1 MNLDKKRMETL
12 KWEIRKVENFLVDG
26 RVIYAHR
33 QAKSIIPVFQ
43 SELTAISRMGQFARM
58 VSRMR
63 NGEIIDAHNDAKS
76 IFDFINGLLSKTS
89 MEM

>member
-1 MNLDKKRMETL
+1 METL
-12 KWEIRKVENFLVDG
+12 KWEIRKIENFLVDG
-26 RVIYAHR
+26 RIIYAHR

-43 SELTAISRMGQFARM
+43 SELIAISRLNQFTRM

-76 IFDFINGLLSKTS
+76 MFDFINSLLSKTDN
-89 MEM
+89 EDVK